1 VLRIEPT
8 RRYLA
13 LLVAFAWSSALGM
26 GTAAAQQTSTAA
38 TAARQRCLALNNL
51 KIAASSIA
59 LPTSG
64 ATVVSAT
71 LVTASDSGN
80 SNGEFCKVLGGI
92 HPVDPTAPD
101 IKFEVNLPTRWNN
114 RMLQMGGGGFDGTLV
129 SGLGGASNQIPT
141 SATPLALGYAT
152 LGSDSGHETAG
163 GFDGRFALNAESFA
177 NFGRL
182 QIKKTHD
189 VAMALVQRRYGVQPK
204 HSYFIGGSQGGH
216 EALIA
221 ALFYPAD
228 FDGIVSHYPAY
239 DLTLMHLA
247 AQYRARALFRS
258 AETWI
263 SPEKMK
269 TITTTVYG
277 ACDGLDGVVDGIISN
292 VAGCNQV
299 MTMDA
304 LRAKLRCADGRDV
317 GPMCLSDG
325 QLGTVQTFNTPF
337 SLGFPVSAGLSTF
350 PKLAI
355 LDGATFLNALGQ
367 TSTPSKWPTN
377 QDATQYQEATGTT
390 RYVITRDLTL
400 DPLTFDPGKWATRI
414 AEVSEIWDANSVDLS
429 QFVAKGGKV
438 ILTVGSIDHTITPYN
453 TVNYYERLVAR
464 FGQAVADTFLRFYRI
479 PGFAHGN
486 GLFNAKFDAL
496 SALDAWVD
504 ERRAPGTLEA
514 VDINPENRQRRRPM
528 CVYPAWPQYKGSGE
542 VNAASSFTC
551 VTGDARS
558 QTN

>member
-1 VLRIEPT
+1 MSRTVAVV
-8 RRYLA
+8 A
-13 LLVAFAWSSALGM
+13 LFVSTGIWIGT
-26 GTAAAQQTSTAA
+26 TAAQGTSA
-38 TAARQRCLALNNL
+38 TLSARERCVALNHV
-51 KIAASSIA
+51 KIPATSIGLA
-59 LPTSG
+59 TNG

-71 LVTASDSGN
+71 FVTATDGGN
-80 SNGEFCKVLGGI
+80 ANGEFCKVLGGI
-92 HPVDPTAPD
+92 HAVDPTAPD

-129 SGLGGASNQIPT
+129 TGLGGASNQIPT
-141 SATPLALGYAT
+141 SPTPLAIGYVT

-189 VAMALVQRRYGVQPK
+189 VAVTLVQKRYGASPR

-228 FDGIVSHYPAY
+228 YDGVVAHYPAY
-239 DLTLMHLA
+239 DITLMHLA

-258 AETWI
+258 PDAWI
-263 SPEKMK
+263 SPDTMK
-269 TITTTVYG
+269 TITTTVYA
-277 ACDGLDGVVDGIISN
+277 ACDGLDGATDGVISN
-292 VAGCNQV
+292 VAGCNRV
-299 MTMDA
+299 MSMDA
-304 LRAKLRCADGRDV
+304 LRAKLRCPDGRDTGV
-317 GPMCLSDG
+317 TCLSDG
-325 QLGTVQTFNTPF
+325 QLATVETFNTPF
-337 SLGFPVSAGLSTF
+337 SLGFPVSAGLSVF

-367 TSTPSKWPTN
+367 SPVPSKFPTN
-377 QDATQYQEATGTT
+377 QDATQYAEASGTV
-390 RYVITRDLTL
+390 RYVITRDVSA
-400 DPLTFDPGKWATRI
+400 DPLSFDPAKWATRI
-414 AEVSEIWDANSVDLS
+414 TEVSEIWDANSVDLS
-429 QFVAKGGKV
+429 PFMSKGGKV

-453 TVNYYERLVAR
+453 TVSYYERLVTR
-464 FGQAVADTFLRFYRI
+464 FGQAVADTFVRFYRI

-504 ERRAPGTLEA
+504 GGRAPGTLEA
-514 VDINPENRQRRRPM
+514 VDVNPENHQRRRPM
-528 CVYPAWPQYKGSGE
+528 CVYPAWPQYKGSGD

-551 VTGDARS
+551 VTGDAPS

>member
-1 VLRIEPT
+1 MRRTVAVIVL
-8 RRYLA
+8 
-13 LLVAFAWSSALGM
+13 FAWTARFSV
-26 GTAAAQQTSTAA
+26 GTVAAQGTSGAA
-38 TAARQRCLALNNL
+38 PTSRQRCIALNDL
-51 KIAASSIA
+51 KIPTASIG
-59 LPTSG
+59 LPTNG

-71 LVTASDSGN
+71 FVAANDAGN
-80 SNGEFCKVLGGI
+80 TNGEFCKVLGGI

-129 SGLGGASNQIPT
+129 TGLGGASNQIPT
-141 SATPLALGYAT
+141 SPTPLALGYVT
-152 LGSDSGHETAG
+152 VGSDSGHESAG

-189 VAMALVQRRYGVQPK
+189 VAMALVRKRYGTSPR

-228 FDGIVSHYPAY
+228 YDGIVAHYPAY
-239 DLTLMHLA
+239 DITLMHLA
-247 AQYRARALFRS
+247 AQSRARALFRS
-258 AETWI
+258 PDTWI
-263 SPEKMK
+263 SPDKMK
-269 TITTTVYG
+269 SITTAVYG
-277 ACDGLDGVVDGIISN
+277 ACDGLDGATDAIISN
-292 VAGCNQV
+292 VAGCNRV

-304 LRAKLRCADGRDV
+304 LRAKLRCPDGRDT
-317 GPMCLSDG
+317 GATCLSDG
-325 QLGTVQTFNTPF
+325 QLATVETFNSPF
-337 SLGFPVSAGLSTF
+337 SLGFPISAGLSVF

-367 TSTPSKWPTN
+367 RPVPSRWPTN
-377 QDATQYQEATGTT
+377 QDATQYAEAAGTV
-390 RYVITRDLTL
+390 RYVITRDVTA
-400 DPLTFDPGKWATRI
+400 DPLAFDPSRWATRI
-414 AEVSEIWDANSVDLS
+414 AEVSEILDANSVDLS
-429 QFVAKGGKV
+429 QFMSKGGKV

-453 TVNYYERLVAR
+453 TVNYYERLVMR
-464 FGQAVADTFLRFYRI
+464 FGQAVTDAFVRFYRI

-496 SALDAWVD
+496 GALDAWVD
-504 ERRAPGTLEA
+504 GGRAPGALEA
-514 VDINPENRQRRRPM
+514 VDVNPENHQRRRPM
-528 CVYPAWPQYKGSGE
+528 CVYPSWPRYKGSGDI
-542 VNAASSFTC
+542 NTASSFTC
-551 VTGDARS
+551 VTGDAAS

>member
-1 VLRIEPT
+1 MNRCRAVL
-8 RRYLA
+8 
-13 LLVAFAWSSALGM
+13 VVFACSSALGT
-26 GTAAAQQTSTAA
+26 GTAAAQQTSGAA
-38 TAARQRCLALNNL
+38 SPARQRCVALNNL
-51 KIAASSIA
+51 KIGASSMA

-71 LVTASDSGN
+71 FVTAGDPGN
-80 SNGEFCKVLGGI
+80 TNGEFCKVLGGI
-92 HPVDPTAPD
+92 HAVDPTAPD

-114 RMLQMGGGGFDGTLV
+114 RVLQMGGGGFDGTLV
-129 SGLGGASNQIPT
+129 TGLGGASNQIPT
-141 SATPLALGYAT
+141 APTPLALGYVT

-189 VAMALVQRRYGVQPK
+189 VAMALVQKRYGTPPK

-221 ALFYPAD
+221 ASFYPAD
-228 FDGIVSHYPAY
+228 YDGIVSHYPAY

-263 SPEKMK
+263 SPEKAK
-269 TITTTVYG
+269 TITTTVYS

-292 VAGCNQV
+292 VAGCNRV

-304 LRAKLRCADGRDV
+304 LRAKLRCADGRDT
-317 GPMCLSDG
+317 GATCLSDG
-325 QLGTVQTFNTPF
+325 QLATVETFNTPF

-350 PKLAI
+350 PRLAI

-367 TSTPSKWPTN
+367 ASTPSKWPTN
-377 QDATQYQEATGTT
+377 QDATQYQEAAGTT

-400 DPLTFDPGKWATRI
+400 DPLTFDPSKWATRI

-429 QFVAKGGKV
+429 QFVSKGGKV

-453 TVNYYERLVAR
+453 TVNYYQRLITR
-464 FGQAVADTFLRFYRI
+464 FGQTAADTFLRFYRI

-496 SALDAWVD
+496 GALDAWAD
-504 ERRAPGTLEA
+504 EGHAPGTLEA
-514 VDINPENRQRRRPM
+514 VDINPDNHQRRRPM
-528 CVYPAWPQYKGSGE
+528 CVYPAWPQYKGSGD

-551 VTGDARS
+551 VAGAGGS

>member
-1 VLRIEPT
+1 MMKQAATVVLLLC
-8 RRYLA
+8 LA
-13 LLVAFAWSSALGM
+13 CDID
-26 GTAAAQQTSTAA
+26 TIAAQNAA
-38 TAARQRCLALNNL
+38 TTADSARQKCLALNGLN
-51 KIAASSIA
+51 ISSSSIG
-59 LPTSG
+59 LPTNG
-64 ATVVSAT
+64 ATVVSAAF
-71 LVTASDSGN
+71 VQASDAGN
-80 SNGEFCKVLGGI
+80 TNGEFCKVLGGI
-92 HPVDPTAPD
+92 HAVDPTAPD

-129 SGLGGASNQIPT
+129 TGLGGASNQIPT
-141 SATPLALGYAT
+141 SPTPLALGYVT

-189 VAMALVQRRYGVQPK
+189 VATTLVQKRYGASPR

-221 ALFYPAD
+221 AFFYPAD
-228 FDGIVSHYPAY
+228 YDGIVAHYPAY

-258 AETWI
+258 PDTWI
-263 SPEKMK
+263 SPDKMK
-269 TITTTVYG
+269 TIATAVYG
-277 ACDGLDGVVDGIISN
+277 ACDGLDGITDGIISS
-292 VAGCNQV
+292 VAGCNRV

-304 LRAKLRCADGRDV
+304 LRAKLRCPDGRDT
-317 GPMCLSDG
+317 GATCLSDG
-325 QLGTVQTFNTPF
+325 QLSTVDTFNTAF

-355 LDGATFLNALGQ
+355 LDGATFLNALGR
-367 TSTPSKWPTN
+367 TATPSKWPTN
-377 QDATQYQEATGTT
+377 QDATQYQEAAGTT

-400 DPLTFDPGKWATRI
+400 DPLTFDAGKWATRI
-414 AEVSEIWDANSVDLS
+414 TEVSEIWDANSVDLS
-429 QFVAKGGKV
+429 QFMSKGGKM

-453 TVNYYERLVAR
+453 TVNYYERLVTR
-464 FGQAVADTFLRFYRI
+464 FGQAVADTFVRFYRI

-496 SALDAWVD
+496 GALDVWVD
-504 ERRAPGTLEA
+504 GGRAPGTLEA
-514 VDINPENRQRRRPM
+514 VDINPENHQRRRPM
-528 CVYPAWPQYKGSGE
+528 CVYPSWPQYKGSGD
-542 VNAASSFTC
+542 VNAASSFSC
-551 VTGDARS
+551 VTGDAAS
-558 QTN
+558 QTK